1 MSEKEREELLK
12 EPNVAVLATVGPG
25 GRAHAAPIWYLYEGG
40 VFIMST
46 GRGSQKHRN
55 VEARP
60 EITLVVDR
68 RSLPYYAVMAQG
80 RAEIGPRL
88 ADDDRLKMAVRPRF
102 GERRGAA
109 GLVLRPGFG
118 VCVRRLTASS
128 NSIGYSDTLVSSCL
142 RLPFVMITLGSV

>member
-1 MSEKEREELLK
+1 MSEQEREEFLK
-12 EPNVAVLATVGPG
+12 EANVAVLATVGG
-25 GRAHAAPIWYLYEGG
+25 GERAHAAPIWYLYEDG

-55 VEARP
+55 VEAHP

-88 ADDDRLKMAVRPRF
+88 TDESRRRMAVRYL
-102 GERRGAA
+102 GEELARAYLERVSGEDS
-109 GLVLRPGFG
+109 VTIRLRPRKLIEFNGRAG
-118 VCVRRLTASS
+118 RTES
-128 NSIGYSDTLVSSCL
+128 G
-142 RLPFVMITLGSV
+142 

>member
-1 MSEKEREELLK
+1 MTDLEKRDELLR

-25 GRAHAAPIWYLYEGG
+25 GRAHAAPIWYLYEDG

-60 EITLVVDR
+60 DVTLVVDR

-80 RAEIGPRL
+80 KVEIGPRL
-88 ADDDRLKMAVRPRF
+88 SDEARLRMATRYLGEELARAYMARVSGEDSVTIRLRPRKLIEF
-102 GERRGAA
+102 HGRA
-109 GLVLRPGFG
+109 GRTESG
-118 VCVRRLTASS
+118 
-128 NSIGYSDTLVSSCL
+128 
-142 RLPFVMITLGSV
+142 

>member
-1 MSEKEREELLK
+1 MSEQEREEFLK
-12 EPNVAVLATVGPG
+12 EANVAVLATVGGG
-25 GRAHAAPIWYLYEGG
+25 GRAHAAPIWYLYEDG

-55 VEARP
+55 VEAQP

-88 ADDDRLKMAVRPRF
+88 ADEERRRMAVRYL
-102 GERRGAA
+102 GEELARAYLERVSGEDS
-109 GLVLRPGFG
+109 VTIRLRP
-118 VCVRRLTASS
+118 RKL
-128 NSIGYSDTLVSSCL
+128 I
-142 RLPFVMITLGSV
+142 

>member
-1 MSEKEREELLK
+1 MSEQEREEFLK
-12 EPNVAVLATVGPG
+12 EANVAVLATVGGG
-25 GRAHAAPIWYLYEGG
+25 GRAHAAPIWYLYEDG

-55 VEARP
+55 VEAQP

-88 ADDDRLKMAVRPRF
+88 ADEERRRMAVRYL
-102 GERRGAA
+102 GEELARAYLERVSGEDS
-109 GLVLRPGFG
+109 VTIRLRPRKLIEFNGRAG
-118 VCVRRLTASS
+118 R
-128 NSIGYSDTLVSSCL
+128 
-142 RLPFVMITLGSV
+142 P

>member
-1 MSEKEREELLK
+1 MSEQEREEFLK
-12 EPNVAVLATVGPG
+12 EANVAVLATVGGG
-25 GRAHAAPIWYLYEGG
+25 GRAHAAPIWYLYEDG

-55 VEARP
+55 VEAQP

-88 ADDDRLKMAVRPRF
+88 ADEERRRMAVRYL
-102 GERRGAA
+102 GEELARAYLESVSGEDSVTIR
-109 GLVLRPGFG
+109 LRPRKLIEFNGRAG
-118 VCVRRLTASS
+118 RT
-128 NSIGYSDTLVSSCL
+128 
-142 RLPFVMITLGSV
+142 

>member
-1 MSEKEREELLK
+1 MSEQEREELLK

-25 GRAHAAPIWYLYEGG
+25 DRAHAAPIWYLYEDG

-55 VEARP
+55 VEAHP

-80 RAEIGPRL
+80 RAEIRTRL
-88 ADDDRLKMAVRPRF
+88 ADEDRLKMAVRYL
-102 GERRGAA
+102 GEELAKAYIARVSGEDSVTIR
-109 GLVLRPGFG
+109 LRPRKLIEFNGRAG
-118 VCVRRLTASS
+118 RTES
-128 NSIGYSDTLVSSCL
+128 G
-142 RLPFVMITLGSV
+142 